1 MLEGV
6 NVLTRLAMAKI
17 DVGKLAPQTGLLELS
32 QKSVRMM
39 AQAGV
44 SLEIWAQS
52 KWGIR
57 FATIDQVHVAPK
69 PQYDPNVPVAESQM
83 YHRVK
88 SSIDLLVQF
97 K

>member
-1 MLEGV
+1 M
-6 NVLTRLAMAKI
+6 
-17 DVGKLAPQTGLLELS
+17 LELS
-32 QKSVRMM
+32 QKSIRLV
-39 AQAGV
+39 AKAGM

-57 FATIDQVHVAPK
+57 FATIDQVHVGQK
-69 PQYDPNVPVAESQM
+69 PQYDPSVPVTENQM

-88 SSIDLLVQF
+88 SSIDFLVQF